1 MNAPVNIRRL
11 STADADFEAGFQRVL
26 HWSAET
32 DAAIEDRVAQ
42 IIDDVRARGDA
53 AVLELTARFDGVQA
67 DSMAALEIGRDEW
80 GAALEAITPAQR
92 RALEAA
98 AERVRDYH
106 QRQLD
111 ASSRSWQYRDAD
123 GTLLGQKV
131 TPLDRVGIYVPG
143 GKAAYPSS
151 VLMNAIPAQVAGVG
165 EIVMVVPTP
174 ARRDGSSQNAQGER
188 NALVLAAAA
197 VAGVHR
203 VFAIGGAQAVAALAW
218 GTATVPRVDKI
229 TGPGNAFVASA
240 KRRVFGQV
248 GIDMIAGPSEILV
261 LADATTPPDWV
272 AMDLFSQAEHD
283 ELAQSILLCP
293 DAGYIAAVHEAL
305 SRLLPAMPRA
315 AVIRASL
322 EGRGALIH
330 TRSMEEACAIS
341 NRIAPEHLEVSSAEP
356 QRWEPLLRHAG
367 AIFLGAFTSESL
379 GDYCA
384 GPNHVLPTSGTAR
397 FSSPLGVY
405 DFVKRSSLIQVSEA
419 GAQVLGPI
427 AAELAYGEG
436 LHAHA
441 RAAELRLR
449 EGAVAPASAPVAF
462 EVRPVDR
469 ANHEAVLKLQVAA
482 GQRQLVAPPDRSLAQ
497 VAYEPRGRA
506 LALFDG
512 DTAVGMMLLYDA
524 RQDDANPAN
533 QLYVWRLMVDARFQ
547 QRGYGRRAMQ
557 WVLEEARRGGYAEVG
572 LSHVDRPGH
581 AGGFYEKLGF
591 AYTGE
596 VDEGER
602 KMRLKL
608 EGA

>member
-1 MNAPVNIRRL
+1 MNAPVSIRRL
-11 STADADFEAGFQRVL
+11 STADADFEATFQRVL

-32 DAAIEDRVAQ
+32 DAAIEGRVAQ

-67 DSMAALEIGRDEW
+67 VSMAEFEIGRAELQ
-80 GAALEAITPAQR
+80 AALEAITPAQR
-92 RALEAA
+92 CALQAA

-106 QRQLD
+106 QRQLE

-174 ARRDGSSQNAQGER
+174 RGER

-218 GTATVPRVDKI
+218 GTASVPRVDKI

-261 LADATTPPDWV
+261 LADGTTPPDWV

-293 DAGYIAAVHEAL
+293 DAGYIAAVHQAIE
-305 SRLLPAMPRA
+305 RLLPAMPRA

-322 EGRGALIH
+322 EGRGALIR

-405 DFVKRSSLIQVSEA
+405 DFVKRSSLIEVSEA

-436 LHAHA
+436 LQAHA
-441 RAAELRLR
+441 RAAQLRLR
-449 EGAVAPASAPVAF
+449 EGAAAPAVAPVAF
-462 EVRPVDR
+462 DVRPVDK

-482 GQRQLVAPPDRSLAQ
+482 GQRHLVAAPERSLAQ

-524 RQDDANPAN
+524 RQDDEDPAN

-547 QRGYGRRAMQ
+547 QRGYGRLAMQ
-557 WVLEEARRGGYAEVG
+557 WVLDEARRGGYAEVG

-602 KMRLKL
+602 KMLLKL